1 MKEKLKMKINFNKN
15 KFKIISGIIF
25 FIYFLILLKLIYFK
39 LPWQTV
45 VMIITGEHSHY
56 SHSLNL
62 IPLKTITSYLK
73 LIPSI
78 PQIALKN
85 LLGNV
90 IIFLPFGFLL
100 PILWSKINSSQKIVI
115 ISIIFSFVL
124 EISQLILHLGSFDID
139 DIFLNTLG
147 ALLGYLVIK
156 NISNYTN

>member
-1 MKEKLKMKINFNKN
+1 MKEKIKMKINFNKN

-39 LPWQTV
+39 LPWQAV
-45 VMIITGEHSHY
+45 IMIITGENTNY

-62 IPLKTITSYLK
+62 IPFRTITSYLK

-78 PQIALKN
+78 PKIALKN

-100 PILWSKINSSQKIVI
+100 PIFWSKINSSQKIII

>member
-1 MKEKLKMKINFNKN
+1 MKINLNKN
-15 KFKIISGIIF
+15 KLKIISGIIF
-25 FIYFLILLKLIYFK
+25 FIYFLVLLKLIYFK
-39 LPWQTV
+39 LPWQAV
-45 VMIITGEHSHY
+45 IMIVTEEKSNY

-62 IPLKTITSYLK
+62 NLIPFRTIISYLK
-73 LIPSI
+73 LIPSL

-85 LLGNV
+85 LLGN
-90 IIFLPFGFLL
+90 IILFMPFGFLI
-100 PILWSKINSSQKIVI
+100 PILWSKTNSSQKIII

-147 ALLGYLVIK
+147 ALLGYLMIK